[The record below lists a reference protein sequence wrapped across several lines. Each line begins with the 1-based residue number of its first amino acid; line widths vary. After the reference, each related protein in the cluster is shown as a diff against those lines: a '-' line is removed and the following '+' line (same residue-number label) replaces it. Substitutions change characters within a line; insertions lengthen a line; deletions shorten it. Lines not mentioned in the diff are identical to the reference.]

1 MDKRLNSAWW
11 TLRIGIGAVAAVAG
25 LDKFFN
31 LLADWPSYVSPLFA
45 RLIPFS
51 PQVFMYLVGIIE
63 MVVGLAILTKWT
75 RIGAYVA
82 MVWLLGI
89 AFNLITSG
97 NYLDVAA
104 RDVVMSLAAFT
115 LAKLSEVRE
124 GVPLRAER
132 ERAERAPGHRQ
143 APVSP

>member
-1 MDKRLNSAWW
+1 MDKRLNTAWW
-11 TLRIGIGAVAAVAG
+11 TLRIGMGAVVTVAG

-31 LLADWPSYVSPLFA
+31 LLTDWPGYVSPFFT
-45 RLIPFS
+45 RLLPFS
-51 PQVFMYLVGIIE
+51 PQVFMYAVGVIE

-89 AFNLITSG
+89 VLNLLTSG
-97 NYLDVAA
+97 RFFDVAA

-124 GVPLRAER
+124 ALPQKARLT
-132 ERAERAPGHRQ
+132 ERAPHH
-143 APVSP
+143 SPAHVTP